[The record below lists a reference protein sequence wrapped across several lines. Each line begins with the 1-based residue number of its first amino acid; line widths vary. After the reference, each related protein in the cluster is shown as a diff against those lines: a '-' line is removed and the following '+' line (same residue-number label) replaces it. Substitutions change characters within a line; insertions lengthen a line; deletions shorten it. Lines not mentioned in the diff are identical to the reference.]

1 MTRTEII
8 NYVTAKL
15 GLTDS
20 ATQTLAG
27 TFVDARHAMIWN
39 EENWRQTRY
48 QETVAVTSGTQDITL
63 GANCE
68 FVIAARWA
76 DRYEL
81 LPTSGAAALQMNA
94 MGYDTGGPVLG
105 FEPLGKDTSGNCKIR
120 LLQIP
125 QQSANL
131 LVLGKRK
138 VLALSGS
145 DTPPIPGEDQA
156 LCEFVMADLY
166 EWLRQASKAQYY
178 LGKAGILLQKMKDI
192 ETAQSGEIRRIIPQE
207 QVLDS
212 RLHWPDSMTW

>member
-1 MTRTEII
+1 MTRTQII

-27 TFVDARHAMIWN
+27 TFFDARHAMIWN

-48 QETVAVTSGTQDITL
+48 QGEYTVAAGTQDITL
-63 GANCE
+63 DPSCE

-76 DRYEL
+76 GRYEL
-81 LPTSGAAALQMNA
+81 LPTSGVAALQMNA
-94 MGYDTGGPVLG
+94 QGYDQGGPVLA
-105 FEPLGKDTSGNCKIR
+105 FEPLGKDSSGACTIR

-131 LVLGKRK
+131 LILGKK
-138 VLALSGS
+138 TVVPLSGG
-145 DTPPIPGEDQA
+145 DNTPIPGEDQA

-192 ETAQSGEIRRIIPQE
+192 ETAQSGEIRRIIPVE
-207 QVLDS
+207 QVLDN
-212 RLHWPDSMTW
+212 RLGWPDSMTW